1 MKLKHYFVL
10 FALGIVLLAGIAL
23 FATFSFGGESIYS
36 PPSQGGAGGGSLW
49 RGSLF
54 YVSEGFVVV
63 LLFYLWFFYR
73 KTIRPYDTLIGG
85 IELVRELDLTTR
97 LAPSGQHETDII
109 VRTFNDLLNRLRSE
123 HLRLEEQYTFLNLL
137 IEASPMG
144 VIQCDLDGNITSM
157 NPAAREMLSPSVE
170 EAIHALPLGE
180 TTTVRLPGE
189 PQLFRVS
196 HQSFPD
202 RGYQHPFF
210 LIESLT
216 SEVRLAEKAAYER
229 VIRMIAHEVNN
240 SVAGIIGSL
249 TPDPSPQGEGS
260 IYLQGQE
267 TDSGQAK
274 ELTTPLSP
282 WRGVGGEAVERLTAL
297 SAFVTRFAEVVK
309 IPQPQLQLCDLSEEV
324 ESCRPFLENMCTS
337 ANVHIDFHLTEEAIP
352 VHLDTVL
359 FQQVLINIV
368 KNAVEA
374 SPTAPLQGE
383 RGVVTIEVAKHS
395 TPLPHRERRVG
406 ELCSGMGHVGA
417 SLIVTD
423 NGHGIPS
430 SVATHLFT
438 PFFSTKPQGQG
449 LGLLLIRDI
458 LTSHHCTFS
467 LLTSPEDHLTR
478 FTIQFPK

>member
-1 MKLKHYFVL
+1 MKLKHYFFLLAV
-10 FALGIVLLAGIAL
+10 GIVLIAGVAL
-23 FATFSFGGESIYS
+23 FGTFRSN
-36 PPSQGGAGGGSLW
+36 PV
-49 RGSLF
+49 LF
-54 YVSEGFVVV
+54 YVTEGFVV
-63 LLFYLWFFYR
+63 LLLAYLWYFYR

-85 IELVRELDLTTR
+85 MELVKDLDLTTR

-137 IEASPMG
+137 IKASPMG
-144 VIQCDLDGNITSM
+144 VIQCDLDGNITTM
-157 NPAAREMLSPSVE
+157 NPAAQTMLSPSMKE
-170 EAIHALPLGE
+170 NLHTLSLGE
-180 TTTVRLPGE
+180 TTTVRIPGE
-189 PQLFRVS
+189 PQLFRIS
-196 HQSFPD
+196 HLAFPD
-202 RGYQHPFF
+202 RGFQHPFF

-249 TPDPSPQGEGS
+249 
-260 IYLQGQE
+260 
-267 TDSGQAK
+267 SGD
-274 ELTTPLSP
+274 
-282 WRGVGGEAVERLTAL
+282 EAERLTAL

-324 ESCRPFLENMCTS
+324 EACRPFLENLCTQ
-337 ANVHIDFHLTEEAIP
+337 AHVHIDFHLTDEATP
-352 VHLDTVL
+352 VRLDTVL

-368 KNAVEA
+368 KNAVESIGDA
-374 SPTAPLQGE
+374 RGLITVTTSPSQLVIA
-383 RGVVTIEVAKHS
+383 
-395 TPLPHRERRVG
+395 
-406 ELCSGMGHVGA
+406 
-417 SLIVTD
+417 D
-423 NGHGIPS
+423 NGHGIPTE
-430 SVATHLFT
+430 VAQNLFT

-467 LLTSPEDHLTR
+467 LLTDPEDHLTR

>member
-1 MKLKHYFVL
+1 MRLKHYFVL
-10 FALGIVLLAGIAL
+10 LAVGIVLMAGVS
-23 FATFSFGGESIYS
+23 FFGTFRSH
-36 PPSQGGAGGGSLW
+36 PT
-49 RGSLF
+49 LF
-54 YVSEGFVVV
+54 YVTEGFVVV
-63 LLFYLWFFYR
+63 LLVYLWYFYR
-73 KTIRPYDTLIGG
+73 KTLRPYDTLIGG
-85 IELVRELDLTTR
+85 IELVRDLDLTTR

-137 IEASPMG
+137 INASPMG
-144 VIQCDLDGNITSM
+144 VIQCGLDGDVTTM
-157 NPAAREMLSPSVE
+157 NPAARDMLSPAIE
-170 EAIHALPLGE
+170 EAMRALPLGE
-180 TTTVRLPGE
+180 ATTVRLPGE
-189 PQLFRVS
+189 PQLFRIS
-196 HQSFPD
+196 HLSFPD
-202 RGYQHPFF
+202 RGLQHPFF

-240 SVAGIIGSL
+240 SVAGIIG
-249 TPDPSPQGEGS
+249 
-260 IYLQGQE
+260 
-267 TDSGQAK
+267 
-274 ELTTPLSP
+274 
-282 WRGVGGEAVERLTAL
+282 RGVGGEAVERLTAL

-324 ESCRPFLENMCTS
+324 EACRPFLENLCTKAHVS
-337 ANVHIDFHLTEEAIP
+337 IDFRLTDEAIP

-374 SPTAPLQGE
+374 SPPNPLSKGRGGSLRQGE

-395 TPLPHRERRVG
+395 TPLLP
-406 ELCSGMGHVGA
+406 SGGDRAGLEQGGGTLV
-417 SLIVTD
+417 VTD
-423 NGHGIPS
+423 NGHGIPP
-430 SVATHLFT
+430 SVARHLFT

-467 LLTSPEDHLTR
+467 LLTDPQDHLTR
-478 FTIQFPK
+478 FTIQFPP

>member
-1 MKLKHYFVL
+1 MKLKHYFTL
-10 FALGIVLLAGIAL
+10 LAIGIVLLAGFAL
-23 FATFSFGGESIYS
+23 FATFSFGGDSIYS
-36 PPSQGGAGGGSLW
+36 PPSQGGTGGGALW

-54 YVSEGFVVV
+54 YVTEGFVVV
-63 LLFYLWFFYR
+63 LLFYLWYFYR

-85 IELVRELDLTTR
+85 IELVRDLDLTTR

-109 VRTFNDLLNRLRSE
+109 VHTFNDLLNRLRSE

-137 IEASPMG
+137 VEASPMG

-157 NPAAREMLSPSVE
+157 NPAAREMLSPSIE
-170 EAIHALPLGE
+170 EAIRALPLDE
-180 TTTVRLPGE
+180 TATVRLPGE
-189 PQLFRVS
+189 PQLFRIN
-196 HQSFPD
+196 HLSFPD

-216 SEVRLAEKAAYER
+216 SEVRQAEKAAYER

-249 TPDPSPQGEGS
+249 TGD
-260 IYLQGQE
+260 
-267 TDSGQAK
+267 
-274 ELTTPLSP
+274 
-282 WRGVGGEAVERLTAL
+282 EAERLTAL

-324 ESCRPFLENMCTS
+324 EACRPFLENLCTQ
-337 ANVHIDFHLTEEAIP
+337 AHVHIDFNLTDEAIP

-368 KNAVEA
+368 KNAIESEKLKVNSEKFA
-374 SPTAPLQGE
+374 TATITITTTIPSNTPTRSQS
-383 RGVVTIEVAKHS
+383 AK
-395 TPLPHRERRVG
+395 LV
-406 ELCSGMGHVGA
+406 
-417 SLIVTD
+417 VTD
-423 NGHGIPS
+423 NGPGITPEVS
-430 SVATHLFT
+430 KHLFT

-458 LTSHHCTFS
+458 LTAHHCTFS
-467 LLTSPEDHLTR
+467 LLTDSEDHLTR